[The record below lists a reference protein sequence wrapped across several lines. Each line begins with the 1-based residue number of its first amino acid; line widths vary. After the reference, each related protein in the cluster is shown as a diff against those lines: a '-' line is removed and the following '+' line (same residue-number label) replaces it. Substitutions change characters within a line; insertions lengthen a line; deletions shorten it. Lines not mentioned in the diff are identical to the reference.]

1 MSSLAAE
8 DNDATTMKTGET
20 IHQVKLRHRAE
31 VKALKSKVEKRR
43 KEATRGLKGKQKKLA
58 LSELKSTTR
67 QEEADLL
74 KKHQLELKQ
83 MQNEGLSPTSTTEH
97 TENQLQ

>member
-31 VKALKSKVEKRR
+31 VKALKSKIEKRR
-43 KEATRGLKGKQKKLA
+43 KEATRY
-58 LSELKSTTR
+58 T
-67 QEEADLL
+67 
-74 KKHQLELKQ
+74 
-83 MQNEGLSPTSTTEH
+83 
-97 TENQLQ
+97 

>member
-1 MSSLAAE
+1 MASLAAE
-8 DNDATTMKTGET
+8 ENDATTTKAGET
-20 IHQVKLRHRAE
+20 IHQLKLRHRAE
-31 VKALKSKVEKRR
+31 VKALKTKMEKRR

-74 KKHQLELKQ
+74 KKHQLRTRRSAE
-83 MQNEGLSPTSTTEH
+83 
-97 TENQLQ
+97 